1 MLVQK
6 TIALLCRAAKKNH
19 NNRFLSVLSHNAL
32 CCTTED
38 DKIKKRA
45 QHRGTR
51 DSESEKKKGKKKEQ
65 REKRSQSLSNRKSEN
80 RLHPQSVVGSLF
92 SLFLFFFEFWFCFCS
107 ENNCPKD
114 HHPFEQ
120 RFTTKENWREVDF
133 RPLFFFLCCCCR
145 RFSFLIPSQLE
156 CLIALQQHRRHGR
169 PEHQETARD
178 IAPIRGHPALHP
190 SDAIGSAH
198 AAAQHS
204 ARAACTTHRGL
215 DVDSALQDEPDADA
229 VDVLALP
236 ADAWHCALGVAAPH
250 QVVQPCCCQFVVAAF
265 VF

>member
-1 MLVQK
+1 MHHRRRRNKKARSAQRHARQRKRKRKKGGKKRSREKNAVSHSATEKVRTDCTLRASLALFSPSFFFSSSGFVFAQK
-6 TIALLCRAAKKNH
+6 TIAPKTITHLNKGSPRKKTGVK
-19 NNRFLSVLSHNAL
+19 LISA
-32 CCTTED
+32 
-38 DKIKKRA
+38 
-45 QHRGTR
+45 
-51 DSESEKKKGKKKEQ
+51 
-65 REKRSQSLSNRKSEN
+65 
-80 RLHPQSVVGSLF
+80 
-92 SLFLFFFEFWFCFCS
+92 
-107 ENNCPKD
+107 
-114 HHPFEQ
+114 PF
-120 RFTTKENWREVDF
+120 
-133 RPLFFFLCCCCR
+133 FFFLCCCCR

-204 ARAACTTHRGL
+204 ARAACTAHRGL